1 MPSSISKCLLISHHF
16 PMFDDTWFPYQC
28 QFIATSPSRPDQLQL
43 IGGEWIGSFH
53 HCPDWIHTV
62 HTLLSYRLDPEDPS
76 DDPSDPY
83 HPYPTSYPTYVWH
96 IARRV
101 GTSKSSSISGCI
113 RWIFCTPAR
122 PLLSRLALQVAMY
135 LPKARAKRQMPS

>member
-1 MPSSISKCLLISHHF
+1 MIFPINANLLLLLQVVRISCSSLV
-16 PMFDDTWFPYQC
+16 
-28 QFIATSPSRPDQLQL
+28 
-43 IGGEWIGSFH
+43 GEWIGSFH

-122 PLLSRLALQVAMY
+122 PLLFEAGFAGGHVPTEGTREAADAQLKICCFFPDGLWLSG
-135 LPKARAKRQMPS
+135 